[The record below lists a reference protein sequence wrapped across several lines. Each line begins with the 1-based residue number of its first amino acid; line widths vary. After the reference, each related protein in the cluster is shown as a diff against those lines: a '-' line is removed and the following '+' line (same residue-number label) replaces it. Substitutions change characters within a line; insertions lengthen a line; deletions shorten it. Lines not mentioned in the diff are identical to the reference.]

1 MARALGIIS
10 FERNR
15 VKVQGIS
22 DFRPFSSIS
31 FLGRYRLI
39 DFPLSNLSNSGCTTI
54 HVYVKEKPRS
64 VFEHVG
70 TGRHYN
76 MNAKQGKLRVMF
88 GEEPITSNIY
98 NTDITSYY
106 QNLQFIE
113 EDNAEYVIITSSQY
127 IFQHNF
133 DTALDQHIASNA
145 DISFLYK
152 NTDEAKTKYLNSSYL
167 VFDKNRRVIRAELNR
182 GQAKNRAISLDTYI
196 MKKDLFIKLIN
207 QARNTSP
214 IYWFSDILDD
224 SFDSLNCVGIS
235 VRGSVY
241 EISDLTSYYRA
252 NMELIHPEGSD
263 LFGEDWPIYT
273 RTNDS
278 PPTRYTKTS
287 EVSNSLIANG
297 ALIKGVVRN
306 SIVGRGVVVEE
317 GSVVENSILLANSY
331 VSQNCVL
338 DHVILDKHVRMI
350 KTKSLVGNPEDLIY
364 IRRRDLI

>member
-1 MARALGIIS
+1 MARALGVIS

-15 VKVQGIS
+15 VRVQGIS

-39 DFPLSNLSNSGCTTI
+39 DFPLSNLTNSGCTTI
-54 HVYVKEKPRS
+54 HIYVKEKPRS

-88 GEEPITSNIY
+88 GEEPVTSNIY
-98 NTDITSYY
+98 NTDVTAYY

-113 EDNAEYVIITSSQY
+113 EDNSEYVIVTSSQY
-127 IFQHNF
+127 IFQENF
-133 DTALDQHIASNA
+133 DKAIDRHIESGA

-152 NTDEAKTKYLNSSYL
+152 NTDEAKTKFLNSSYL
-167 VFDKNRRVIRAELNR
+167 LFDKGRRITRTELNR
-182 GQAKNRAISLDTYI
+182 GQAKSRAISLDTYI
-196 MKKDLFIKLIN
+196 LKKDLFVKLIN
-207 QARNTSP
+207 EAQNISP
-214 IYWFSDILDD
+214 IYWFSDVLDENL
-224 SFDSLNCVGIS
+224 DSLKCVGMN
-235 VRGSVY
+235 VRSSVY
-241 EISDLTSYYRA
+241 EISDLTSYYQA

-263 LFGEDWPIYT
+263 LFSENWPVYT

-287 EVSNSLIANG
+287 SVSNSLIANG
-297 ALIKGVVRN
+297 AVIKGTVRN
-306 SIVGRGVVVEE
+306 SIIGRGVVVEE
-317 GSVVENSILLANSY
+317 GSVVENSILLANAY
-331 VSQNCVL
+331 VSQDCVL

-350 KTKSLVGNPEDLIY
+350 KTKELIGNANDLIY